1 MLSMNAVRPGADLGL
16 ILTDF
21 LNEGPREKA
30 SRGAPGNFFLI
41 FKVPKVPFLGFL
53 SNARK
58 LEKENICPDY
68 FPESSIIVI
77 LLLKMFIVKNLTDFR
92 KTVETGVDPRLE
104 TTMTRS

>member
-1 MLSMNAVRPGADLGL
+1 M
-16 ILTDF
+16 
-21 LNEGPREKA
+21 
-30 SRGAPGNFFLI
+30 I

-92 KTVETGVDPRLE
+92 KTVETSVDSRLIMLLKKAKLPRKLSLNDFNLPTE
-104 TTMTRS
+104 SFEFS